1 MGDREE
7 EAQDMKARKEDNKSV
22 FGSKVIEGHTQKQY
36 SRIESRLLPCIHTGC
51 HEGIPG
57 MSVDK
62 FINKQ
67 TLKTD
72 DILVGS
78 PKRQDRDERFG
89 PLNFSPFVV
98 YNRDF
103 PRKSGLLFSVMR
115 FISGIH

>member
-1 MGDREE
+1 
-7 EAQDMKARKEDNKSV
+7 MKARKGDSELV
-22 FGSKVIEGHTQKQY
+22 FGSIAVEGYIQKQY
-36 SRIESRLLPCIHTGC
+36 SRIEARLSPSIHTRC

-72 DILVGS
+72 DVLVGS

-89 PLNFSPFVV
+89 PLNFSLFVG

-103 PRKSGLLFSVMR
+103 PRKSGLLFAVMR
-115 FISGIH
+115 FISRIH